1 MQPPRR
7 YDMIR
12 KIVEPEREMRV
23 KKIAVIGGGASGM
36 MAAITAAG
44 LGAKVTVY
52 EKNDRVGK
60 KILVTGNGKCNFS
73 NRVFDE
79 NCYYGDRKR
88 LKGFFDRFSPEDTVK
103 FFMDKGMLVKEKRG
117 YLYPWSEQ
125 ASTVLDVLRLE
136 MEHRGVAVGLSSGA
150 EKIISDRANGKFRID
165 TAAGSGKEWYGAVV
179 LACGGCAAPKTGS
192 DGSGFALAEKLGHH
206 IVTAVPALVQL
217 RCSDG
222 FFKSVAG
229 VRCEAR
235 LGLYEEEKRKKRL
248 VQEEEG
254 ELQFTDY
261 GISGIPVFQFSR
273 QASYLLEGGKKALA
287 AIDLFPQMDERAFDR
302 MCGERI
308 KRAGGRTLEE
318 FLLGMANKKI
328 NLMMIK
334 NAGYKPGDRA
344 KEAGEK
350 SLRNL
355 LSSYRQLWVHITAAN
370 SFEHAQVTAG
380 GVELDEVT
388 ENLESRK
395 VPGIYFA
402 GEMLDVDGRC
412 GGYNLQWAWTSG
424 YIAGKSAAESKTQRQ
439 ATGQQACNAAK
450 QRGI

>member
-12 KIVEPEREMRV
+12 KIVEPEREMHV

-52 EKNDRVGK
+52 EKNDRAGK

-79 NCYYGDRKR
+79 GCYYGDRKR
-88 LKGFFDRFSPEDTVK
+88 LKGFFDRFSPEDAVK
-103 FFMDKGMLVKEKRG
+103 FFMDRGMLVKEKSG

-136 MEHRGVAVGLSSGA
+136 MEHRGVAIRLSSGA

-165 TAAGSGKEWYGAVV
+165 TEAGSGKEWYDAVV

-192 DGSGFALAEKLGHH
+192 DGSGFVLAEKLGHH

-217 RCSDG
+217 RCGDG

-235 LGLYEEEKRKKRL
+235 LGLYEEKKGKKRL

-273 QASYLLEGGKKALA
+273 QASYLLEEGKKALA
-287 AIDLFPQMDERAFDR
+287 AIDFFPQMDERAFDR
-302 MCGERI
+302 MCGDRI
-308 KRAGGRTLEE
+308 KRADGRTLEE

-395 VPGIYFA
+395 VPGVYFA

-424 YIAGKSAAESKTQRQ
+424 YIAGKSAAE
-439 ATGQQACNAAK
+439 
-450 QRGI
+450 